1 MEQHWSI
8 AAQLRDMS
16 RLHLPQLPTYLLAY
30 EVSALLAFIPDFYK
44 QTLIELLFHT
54 GARINEALALTPADF
69 AMESARPFV
78 ALKTLKQR
86 SRGRPP
92 KDQPAKRLVP
102 ILDVDFADKL
112 KRFLA
117 TFGQSKNKLIWDVTA
132 QTVRNW
138 LTDAVA
144 QAAVAGVRFS
154 IGITPHVFRHS
165 FAMHLLLFGHI
176 HIKRLQAYLGH
187 RSIRSTEI
195 YTQLLSLDAGATE
208 PALSFTV
215 AALQNPLLQPPSSMA
230 HNTSTL
236 FPSALS
242 LAGQRN

>member
-1 MEQHWSI
+1 MEQHWQI

-30 EVSALLAFIPDFYK
+30 EVSALLSFIPDFYK

-102 ILDVDFADKL
+102 ILDVEFSQTL
-112 KRFLA
+112 RQFLA
-117 TFGQSKNKLIWDVTA
+117 TFGQSKNKPIWNVTA

-138 LTDAVA
+138 LAEAVK
-144 QAAVAGVRFS
+144 QAAGSGVRFS
-154 IGITPHVFRHS
+154 VDITPHVFRHS

-187 RSIRSTEI
+187 RSMRTTEI
-195 YTQLLSLDAGATE
+195 YSQLLSLDAGVTE
-208 PALSFTV
+208 PALSFSVPTHE
-215 AALQNPLLQPPSSMA
+215 NPLLKIGF
-230 HNTSTL
+230 HNVKTYL
-236 FPSALS
+236 NRL
-242 LAGQRN
+242 